1 MGVRSGLASLRAA
14 GFSGL
19 LDRAV
24 DDQSLGAMNSRRRGW
39 WGILVAVVWLVWLI
53 PPIAQRW
60 SQGDTVQAGLATACF
75 VAFVAL
81 VFGSFLMARRSG
93 PRDPVLEQPI
103 DRRIWPVLGLM
114 IALHVALV
122 VLLGPV
128 ALPTVIY
135 IAIVAIFA
143 LPARESGYVVLAVMS
158 AMLLLPVLLPGR
170 QPTEMPFY
178 LAFVPVAVWLARQ
191 LGVRGE
197 RLAELARRQRAELEI
212 VEERNRVSRDVH
224 DILGHS
230 LTVITVKTELAQRL
244 IDVDLVRAKTEL
256 ADIERLAR
264 EALAGVRDTVG
275 GLREVS
281 LRGELVNAKTA
292 LAAADIVADLPDP
305 AQLPETPHSELFGWV
320 LREAVTNVIRHSA
333 ARHCT
338 VLVGDS
344 SIEVVDD
351 GRGLGAGAASGSGLA
366 GLRER
371 VRAAGG
377 TLTMSASTQG
387 GVRVAATVAPPAASP
402 RNRRRDR

>member
-24 DDQSLGAMNSRRRGW
+24 DDQALGAINSRRRGW
-39 WGILVAVVWLVWLI
+39 WGIVVAVVWLVWLI
-53 PPIAQRW
+53 PPIMQRW
-60 SQGDTVQAGLATACF
+60 SQGDTVQAGLAAACF

-93 PRDPVLEQPI
+93 PRDPVVEQPI
-103 DRRIWPVLGLM
+103 DHRIWPVLGLM
-114 IALHVALV
+114 IALLVALV

-281 LRGELVNAKTA
+281 LRGELANAKTA

-338 VLVGDS
+338 VRVGDS
-344 SIEVVDD
+344 FVEVVDD
-351 GRGLGAGAASGSGLA
+351 GRGLGASAASGSGLA

-377 TLTMSASTQG
+377 TLTVSASKEG
-387 GVRVAATVAPPAASP
+387 GVRVAATVAPAEPP
-402 RNRRRDR
+402 RNRKRDR